1 MKKFI
6 VSVLCAAIFFI
17 GLGGLVEKAAA
28 GFKSDERALAI
39 IKQAR
44 AAIGG
49 EANIANVRALTIT
62 AKATHNFA

>member
-1 MKKFI
+1 MKRFI
-6 VSVLCAAIFFI
+6 VSILCVTVFFI
-17 GLGGLVEKAAA
+17 GLGGLVEKVAA

-49 EANIANVRALTIT
+49 EANIANARDDDHRQSDA
-62 AKATHNFA
+62 